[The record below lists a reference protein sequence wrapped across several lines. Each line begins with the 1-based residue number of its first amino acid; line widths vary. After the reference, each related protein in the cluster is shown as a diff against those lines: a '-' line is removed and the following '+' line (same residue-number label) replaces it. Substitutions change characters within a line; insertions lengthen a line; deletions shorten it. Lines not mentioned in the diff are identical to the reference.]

1 MSIRRVGFLKNEI
14 VFNLLDKILS
24 LSVTKVF
31 NNSCNFFFIVILNL
45 ILSKSYDISID
56 LWRVVRICI
65 MIWRGETNRPR
76 VIDTCYYALVLL
88 KLSQKTIHSY
98 FW

>member
-1 MSIRRVGFLKNEI
+1 MSGIEFASMIEIKAVMHEEDHINHILTQLFWIKNLIHFLGAGFMSIRRVGFLKNEI

-56 LWRVVRICI
+56 L
-65 MIWRGETNRPR
+65 
-76 VIDTCYYALVLL
+76 
-88 KLSQKTIHSY
+88 
-98 FW
+98 